1 MSDIQKNDDSTEEA
15 NAVSGEGRYDSSAKI
30 KKTTFM
36 IQDIDD
42 TKKRVEESYTETEK
56 LKAEYERMSQ
66 ETQDMIA
73 HLKFARSKIKS
84 VIKYK

>member
-1 MSDIQKNDDSTEEA
+1 
-15 NAVSGEGRYDSSAKI
+15 
-30 KKTTFM
+30 M

-56 LKAEYERMSQ
+56 LKVEYERMSQ

>member
-1 MSDIQKNDDSTEEA
+1 
-15 NAVSGEGRYDSSAKI
+15 
-30 KKTTFM
+30 M